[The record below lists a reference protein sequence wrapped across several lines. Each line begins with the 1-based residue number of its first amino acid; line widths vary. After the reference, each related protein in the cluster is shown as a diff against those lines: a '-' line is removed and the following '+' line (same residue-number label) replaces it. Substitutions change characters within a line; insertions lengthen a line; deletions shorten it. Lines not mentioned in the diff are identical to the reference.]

1 MPATPTE
8 FTTADARAI
17 FESAINRP
25 DTLDGPHP
33 FLTASRARID
43 RGAVHADP
51 TVGRGSGRGRFLFFS

>member
-25 DTLDGPHP
+25 GA
-33 FLTASRARID
+33 TAEQSDNARLLCEYFCNPAFRKAMQNKVARIN
-43 RGAVHADP
+43 GA
-51 TVGRGSGRGRFLFFS
+51 